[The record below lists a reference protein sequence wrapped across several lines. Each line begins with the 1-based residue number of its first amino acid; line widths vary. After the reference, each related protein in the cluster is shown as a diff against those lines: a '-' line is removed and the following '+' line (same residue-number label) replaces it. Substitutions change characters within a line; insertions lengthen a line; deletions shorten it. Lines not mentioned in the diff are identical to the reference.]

1 MKKGQIISIVIS
13 SICLFAIPLSVVSF
27 GFMIPAQYDETYY
40 GELPHMFKHLKEG
53 KEGKII
59 IVGNSAVAFASRNDL
74 IEQELNKEVVTF
86 GLYGAIGTKAMM
98 DLSKAG
104 IKKND
109 VVILSPE
116 ISDQGLSL
124 YFSSENMWMGIDGHY
139 DMLSYIAKDNRKS
152 MIGNFASFASS
163 KFNYLRKG
171 QKPKVEGVYQQASF
185 NLGDIETGYMTYER
199 EYNMMLNGY
208 DANSLIIFDQNYLKD
223 DFISYMNKY
232 AKYVYKKGA
241 SIYYNFVP
249 CNSLAVTSSE
259 EEIDAFYD
267 ALSSKIDFPIL
278 GNPHDYIFDYEWFY
292 DNNSHLNSAGTN
304 LYNRQLVEDLKVV
317 LNDSTPTNIDIPE
330 KPDIPVP
337 EYEDGDNSDLDCFNY
352 EINGDGYQITSLTEK
367 GKEKTTLIIPSTYN
381 EKPIISFSADV
392 FKGNKK
398 INQVIVP
405 VNIRTLGDYS
415 FEGCSNLTK
424 IIIQH
429 DNPNKINVGTALLF
443 GADNCNVYV
452 KESCYDIFTTHYNWG
467 YYRDRLRKY

>member
-1 MKKGQIISIVIS
+1 MKKGQIISIIIS
-13 SICLFAIPLSVVSF
+13 SICLLAIPLSVVSF

-40 GELPHMFKHLKEG
+40 GELPYMFKHLKEG

-86 GLYGAIGTKAMM
+86 GIYGAIGTKAMM

-109 VVILSPE
+109 IVILSPE

-163 KFNYLRKG
+163 KFNYLIKG
-171 QKPKVEGVYQQASF
+171 EKPKVEGVYQQASF
-185 NLGDIETGYMTYER
+185 NLDNIETGYMTYER

-208 DANSLIIFDQNYLKD
+208 DANSLITFNQDYLKD

-249 CNSLAVTSSE
+249 CNSLAVTSTD

-267 ALSSKIDFPIL
+267 ELVNRLDFPVL

-304 LYNRQLVEDLKVV
+304 LYNFQLVEDLKIVFA
-317 LNDSTPTNIDIPE
+317 DSSETTIVIPD
-330 KPDIPVP
+330 KPEIPVP
-337 EYEDGDNSDLDCFNY
+337 SYEEGDNSDLECFNY
-352 EINGDGYQITSLTEK
+352 ETIADGYRITSLTEK
-367 GKEKTTLIIPSTYN
+367 GKEKSTLVIPSTYN
-381 EKPIISFSADV
+381 GLPIIAFNAST
-392 FKGNKK
+392 FKDNKK
-398 INQVIVP
+398 IVQVIVP
-405 VNIRTLGDYS
+405 TNTRTLSDYA
-415 FEGCSNLTK
+415 FEGCYNLRK

-429 DNPNKINVGTALLF
+429 DNPNKINVGTTLLF

>member
-1 MKKGQIISIVIS
+1 MKKGQIISIIIS
-13 SICLFAIPLSVVSF
+13 SICLLAIPLSVVSF

-40 GELPHMFKHLKEG
+40 GELPYMFKHLKEG

-74 IEQELNKEVVTF
+74 KEVVTF
-86 GLYGAIGTKAMM
+86 GLYGALGTKAMM

-185 NLGDIETGYMTYER
+185 NLDNIETGYMTYER

-208 DANSLIIFDQNYLKD
+208 DANSLITFNQDYLKD

-267 ALSSKIDFPIL
+267 VLSSKIDFPIL
-278 GNPHDYIFDYEWFY
+278 GNPHNYIFDYEWFY

-304 LYNRQLVEDLKVV
+304 LYNFQLVEDLKIVFA
-317 LNDSTPTNIDIPE
+317 DSSETTIVIPD
-330 KPDIPVP
+330 KPEIPVP
-337 EYEDGDNSDLDCFNY
+337 SYEEGDNSDLDCFNY

-452 KESCYDIFTTHYNWG
+452 KETCYDIFTTHYNWG